1 MSPMNLTISVDDRL
15 LGRARALAQERGIS
29 LQDLIRSYLV
39 SITGERTP
47 DDVAD
52 ELMQLMRNAGG
63 RSGGQRV
70 MRKDAYEGR
79 T

>member
-1 MSPMNLTISVDDRL
+1 MNLTISVDDRL
-15 LGRARALAQERGIS
+15 LERARALAKERGIS
-29 LQDLIRSYLV
+29 LQDLIRSYLA

-52 ELMQLMRNAGG
+52 ELLQLMRNSGG

-70 MRKDAYEGR
+70 TREDAYDGR